1 MTTPRAYYWDFYTKR
16 AEGVDNTG
24 SIAHYYTAEAQS
36 LYLHN
41 GIARKDLYVFE
52 GHWDTA
58 RAESEESV
66 TNDAYTQLSWAHPS
80 TGALYGTA
88 ILDGDENELYLLRY
102 CYVKEMGTLV
112 ANGNYRTSIDNP
124 IVQVNADIK
133 NYDIDAFAKNE
144 TLFTPGAK
152 ATLGIMM
159 GDSEVYD
166 LCEVHLDQVD
176 FEYYKDKVSISG
188 RNRTG
193 HYLNDQ
199 TINLADKK
207 TDTVTNLCKWVLD
220 SLGLDNYEIEANL
233 NELTIEYNPPDTGLS
248 LLQKI
253 CDEASGVADGT
264 DWGIEEM
271 PDGEIIIGYNA
282 FRAMFLPKS
291 VFKFGM
297 GQLFKRSSSKCI
309 DGTYS
314 KIYCTGKDS
323 NGNDLTPV
331 IKNVTT
337 FKHWTVAPNKTYFAQ
352 TLENTTQNELEN
364 YALTLAKQLKKTGL
378 HESYN
383 CTIRPQLLVGD
394 YATCGNKDIGII
406 TEISHTFGE
415 KGFNTSFTADS
426 GGDKKTIVQ
435 TRGLRSVGDEEEE
448 KVYTSARRNK
458 GLNRKQ
464 KIIDFIKN
472 TAVEVVRS
480 SGGSGGSSQL
490 AGVTDVLVDGTSVV
504 TDHVAEIDLTG
515 KQDVLTAGDRISIN
529 SNTISASIEP
539 FSIVD
544 GKMCITYKGES
555 E

>member
-1 MTTPRAYYWDFYTKR
+1 MATTPRAYYWDFYTKR

-41 GIARKDLYVFE
+41 GIARKDLNVFE
-52 GHWDTA
+52 GHWKTA
-58 RAESEESV
+58 TAGNEESV
-66 TNDAYTQLSWAHPS
+66 TDDTYVQNAWTHPS

-88 ILDGDENELYLLRY
+88 ILDDDEDELYLLRY
-102 CYVKEMGTLV
+102 CYVKELGNLV

-133 NYDIDAFAKNE
+133 NYDIDAFAKKE
-144 TLFTPGAK
+144 TLFAPGAK

-166 LCEVHLDQVD
+166 LCEVHIDQVD

-193 HYLNDQ
+193 HFLNDP
-199 TINLADKK
+199 TINLGGKI

-220 SLGLDNYEIEANL
+220 TLGIDNYEIEANL
-233 NELTIEYNPPDTGLS
+233 ATLTIEFNPSDTGLS

-253 CDEASGVADGT
+253 CDEASGVDDGT

-271 PDGEIIIGYNA
+271 PDGEIIIGFNS

-297 GQLFKRSSSKCI
+297 GQLFKRSSSKSI
-309 DGTYS
+309 DGAYS
-314 KIYCTGKDS
+314 KIYCTGKDA

-331 IKNVTT
+331 IKDVLT
-337 FKHWTVAPNKTYFAQ
+337 FKHWTVAPNKTYFAP
-352 TLENTTQNELEN
+352 TLENTTQNELNN
-364 YALTLAKQLKKTGL
+364 YASSLAKQLKRTGL

-383 CTIRPQLLVGD
+383 CTIRPNLLVGD
-394 YATCGNKDIGII
+394 YATLGTKDIGII
-406 TEISHTFGE
+406 TEVTHKFGE
-415 KGFNTSFTADS
+415 KGFTTDFTADS
-426 GGDKKTIVQ
+426 AGDKKTLLQ
-435 TRGLRSVGDEEEE
+435 TRGLRSAEEDE

-458 GLNRKQ
+458 GANRKQ
-464 KIIDFIKN
+464 KIIDFIRN

-480 SGGSGGSSQL
+480 SGGSGGSSQP

-515 KQDVLTAGDRISIN
+515 KQDVLIAGDRI
-529 SNTISASIEP
+529 TISQGVISADIQP

-544 GKMCITYKGES
+544 GKMNITFEQ
-555 E
+555 EA